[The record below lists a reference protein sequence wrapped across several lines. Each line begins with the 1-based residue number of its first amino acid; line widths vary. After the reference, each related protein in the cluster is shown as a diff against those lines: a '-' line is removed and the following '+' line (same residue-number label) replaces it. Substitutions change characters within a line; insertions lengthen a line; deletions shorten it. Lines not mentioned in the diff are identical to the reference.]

1 MAMIQVL
8 GSEFEYDEA
17 GVSGRGAPVVVLAH
31 GGTTDR
37 RMWVH
42 QVPVL
47 AERYRVISY
56 DWLGH
61 GGSADAVG
69 EFARHEQLL
78 ALLDALDVE
87 RAVLVGSSDGGKL
100 SLDAALLAPER
111 VVALVL
117 AGSGLSGHEWPPEF
131 GQLYTE
137 RVYEEVGVER
147 MRRYYSGEA
156 ATIDPADMEI
166 YVAALVEFLVAGPG
180 RSRRDLDPQ
189 VWTLGLEMYRRITE
203 RAWSGAGRDSKARD
217 LEPPANARLH
227 EVGMPTLVVSGEEDV
242 PAILT
247 VSDILAAGVRG
258 AVGVRLPETGHLPA
272 LERPAEF
279 NRVLLDFLGTLA
291 L

>member
-1 MAMIQVL
+1 
-8 GSEFEYDEA
+8 
-17 GVSGRGAPVVVLAH
+17 
-31 GGTTDR
+31 
-37 RMWVH
+37 MWVH

-78 ALLDALDVE
+78 ALLDVLGVE

-100 SLDAALLAPER
+100 SLDAALLAPAR

-117 AGSGLSGHEWPPEF
+117 AGSGLSGHEWPAEF
-131 GQLYTE
+131 GQLYAE
-137 RVYEEVGVER
+137 RVYTEVGAER
-147 MRRYYSGEA
+147 LGRYYSGEA
-156 ATIDPADMEI
+156 ATIDPVDLEV

-189 VWTLGLEMYRRITE
+189 VWTLASDMYRRITE
-203 RAWSGAGRDSKARD
+203 RAWSGSRRNFEARD

-227 EVGMPTLVVSGEEDV
+227 EVGVPTLVVSGEEDV
-242 PAILT
+242 PAILA

-258 AVGVRLPETGHLPA
+258 AVGVRLPEAGHLPA

-279 NRVLLDFLGTLA
+279 NGVLLDFLGALA
-291 L
+291 F